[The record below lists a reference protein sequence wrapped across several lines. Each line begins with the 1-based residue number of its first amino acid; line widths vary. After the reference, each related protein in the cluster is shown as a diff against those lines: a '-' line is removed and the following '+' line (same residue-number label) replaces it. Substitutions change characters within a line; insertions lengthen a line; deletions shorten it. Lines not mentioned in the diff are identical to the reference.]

1 MRGGSLFATCTTIHF
16 TGITIIHNSKSREGA
31 AIHVVTSSIVL
42 VGTTQFWNNL
52 AQYGG
57 AIFSESSNFTF
68 GASISTGGK
77 EHEIFFNFF
86 FYHRKIILGLELE
99 PGSSFVNNT
108 TLRGG
113 ALHLDHQSTINI
125 HPLTCM
131 FFKKNTAR
139 EYGGAIYV
147 IDITGTHTCPP
158 ALDLPS

>member
-1 MRGGSLFATCTTIHF
+1 MVEQSFQ
-16 TGITIIHNSKSREGA
+16 KA
-31 AIHVVTSSIVL
+31 AISPLVL
-42 VGTTQFWNNL
+42 LL
-52 AQYGG
+52 AL
-57 AIFSESSNFTF
+57 E
-68 GASISTGGK
+68 GK
-77 EHEIFFNFF
+77 SMKFFLIFF